1 MHPKSQLLTTTD
13 FVLIQALRPATLD
26 CAGHLDGV
34 LGGGDGVG
42 VGLVWLVRGGRDP
55 QVGHKAV

>member
-42 VGLVWLVRGGRDP
+42 VGLV
-55 QVGHKAV
+55 